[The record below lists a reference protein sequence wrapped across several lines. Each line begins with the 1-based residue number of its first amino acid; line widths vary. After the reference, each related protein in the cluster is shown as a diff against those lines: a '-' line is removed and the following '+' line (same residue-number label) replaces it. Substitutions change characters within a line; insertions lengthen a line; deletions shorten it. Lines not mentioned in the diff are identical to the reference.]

1 MIRFKESSIVIEIKL
16 GYNPLQQLPFYQKAI
31 IEALKNINGDLEAKD
46 YQFINYWLTDLL
58 HQTMFDEDQLFA
70 IENELKNSKCN
81 KELKQT
87 MLGNIVDV

>member
-1 MIRFKESSIVIEIKL
+1 
-16 GYNPLQQLPFYQKAI
+16 
-31 IEALKNINGDLEAKD
+31 
-46 YQFINYWLTDLL
+46 
-58 HQTMFDEDQLFA
+58 MFDEDQLFA